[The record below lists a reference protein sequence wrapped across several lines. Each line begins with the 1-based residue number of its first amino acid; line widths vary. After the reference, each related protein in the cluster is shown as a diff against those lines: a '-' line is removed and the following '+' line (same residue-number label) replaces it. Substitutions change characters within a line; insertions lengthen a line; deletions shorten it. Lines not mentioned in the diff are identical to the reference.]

1 MLGGTLSWELCGGR
15 RSDGGGR
22 CMPSGPVRTV
32 AEKQHMAASTTEDE
46 GNIARGQAVLT
57 VTDDE

>member
-1 MLGGTLSWELCGGR
+1 
-15 RSDGGGR
+15 
-22 CMPSGPVRTV
+22 MPSGPVRTV